1 LASFVK
7 TKSILNL
14 VIDFGNTRIKTAC
27 FEQESLL
34 KKNIFNNAEELQA
47 AFANTVFE
55 NILVSTVNKTAE
67 EAVKRLQVSDKKWV
81 LHHQLPLPIQILY
94 ATPETLGVDRIAAA
108 CGALSIF
115 PGKNCLVIDAGTCI
129 NYEFIDEK
137 ANYHGGAISPGKEM
151 RFKAMHTF
159 TARLPLVTLN
169 DQVGLIGNS
178 TESCLQSG
186 VLNGIIGEINGMIE
200 QYANKFP
207 ELKVILCGGD
217 APFFENQLKRTIFA
231 APDLVLMG
239 LNRILRYNA

>member
-1 LASFVK
+1 M
-7 TKSILNL
+7 NL
-14 VIDFGNTRIKTAC
+14 VIDFGNTRIKTGC
-27 FEQESLL
+27 FEQDTLL
-34 KKNIFNNAEELQA
+34 EKNVFETSEELSL
-47 AFANTVFE
+47 AFAHTNFE
-55 NILVSTVNKTAE
+55 NILVSSVSHVDEKVSNE
-67 EAVKRLQVSDKKWV
+67 LRSSGKRLH

-108 CGALSIF
+108 CGALSLF
-115 PGKNCLVIDAGTCI
+115 PDKNCLIIDTGTCI
-129 NYEFIDEK
+129 NFEFLDAK
-137 ANYHGGAISPGKEM
+137 RNYLGGAISPGKEM
-151 RFKAMHTF
+151 RFNAMHTF
-159 TARLPLVTLN
+159 TARLPLVTWN
-169 DQVGLIGNS
+169 NTVELIGNS